1 MADKVLM
8 TILTVTLAMQGTLPV
23 WLAVI
28 ILGRDVGLA
37 ISALWWRWISLPPP
51 KTMKRYWDFG
61 LPSAQVLPTNISKL
75 NTVLQMALLGACM
88 VDPVIAGGAEWAAN
102 LEALKYTVAGTTV
115 WSGLSYLYT
124 KGSVKIIKHET
135 PLEKAVKEL
144 EAAEKAAE
152 KAIEG
157 GDEKM
162 KM

>member
-8 TILTVTLAMQGTLPV
+8 TILTVTLSMQGILPV

-88 VDPVIAGGAEWAAN
+88 VDPVIAGSVGPEWAAN
-102 LEALKYTVAGTTV
+102 FEALK
-115 WSGLSYLYT
+115 
-124 KGSVKIIKHET
+124 
-135 PLEKAVKEL
+135 
-144 EAAEKAAE
+144 
-152 KAIEG
+152 
-157 GDEKM
+157 
-162 KM
+162 